1 MSRFIAGTIVGIT
14 IGLLLAP
21 KKGEEMRHDIVD
33 HAERFK
39 KKFDKMLGNTNAEV
53 AELKKILGHEIDGLN
68 DDVRQR
74 LLNMIEETIDGG
86 QRIGSN
92 IKRGLA

>member
-1 MSRFIAGTIVGIT
+1 MSRFIAGTILGVT

-39 KKFDKMLGNTNAEV
+39 KKWDKMVGNTSAEV
-53 AELKKILGHEIDGLN
+53 AELKKILGHEVEGLN
-68 DDVRQR
+68 EDVRQR
-74 LLNMIEETIDGG
+74 LLIMLEETLDSGE
-86 QRIGSN
+86 RIGSG